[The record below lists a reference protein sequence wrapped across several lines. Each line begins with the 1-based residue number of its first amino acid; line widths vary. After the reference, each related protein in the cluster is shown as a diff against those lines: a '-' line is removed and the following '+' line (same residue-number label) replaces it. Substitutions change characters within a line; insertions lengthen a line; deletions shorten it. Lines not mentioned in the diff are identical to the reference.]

1 MNTLNLIIKNLRFY
15 ILLLGMDL
23 YKTWGLG
30 AQLHFKE
37 PNLLPLVLEV
47 GGSAIVSQ
55 DSLISI
61 LAGID

>member
-1 MNTLNLIIKNLRFY
+1 
-15 ILLLGMDL
+15 MDL
-23 YKTWGLG
+23 YKTWESPG

-47 GGSAIVSQ
+47 GGPAVVSQ